1 MLTDHER
8 IARQQGEPALLRLQ
22 RALSRLKS
30 VLTYMNTGAHPD
42 DEHSGL
48 LAALRFH
55 YGMRI
60 VVACAT
66 RGEGGQ
72 NAVGPERGAAL
83 GVLRSREME
92 ASARAIDASIVWLG
106 HGPDDPIHD
115 FGFSKSGED
124 TLARWGERR
133 VIERLVRAYRIERPD
148 IVSPTFLDVPGQHG
162 HHRAMTRAA
171 IEAFALAA
179 DPAAFPEHFAE
190 GLQPWQ
196 VAKLYLPAWSGA
208 GTSYDDE
215 EPPPPETVAV
225 EPPRRDQ
232 ATGATYA
239 QIGEW
244 SRARHR
250 SQGMGT
256 WRDEGR
262 TRWPLHLLL
271 STRTVAG
278 PERSI
283 EDGLP
288 RDLAALAEQPSLPAS
303 VRDALLEAQAFVDA
317 AIAAFPYGDA
327 ITRTALQAA
336 RWIDAAREACPP
348 EWLSQLDH
356 RLACKSRELDMLL
369 FEAQGIVARA
379 AATPS
384 RLAPGGAAAIDVFV
398 DAGAAPVAVEFVS
411 NSVAETGRSVA
422 GGTTRIAVEAPAE
435 SAPTH
440 PYPPSFDP
448 LGGNGEAALR
458 LTVDLEGRSVTRF
471 LDLEEPLLVL
481 PEFSLRF
488 DPGALIVNLVQ
499 PRRERRV
506 AVVLEPPETERS
518 MLAFEPPEG
527 WTVATEADAIRVT
540 PPSDLAPSRIV
551 IRPTLA
557 GRPVHAVARIGSA
570 PGGVAYLHRP
580 AELPVLALEAC
591 LPERA
596 RIGYAGGGTD
606 RVDAWLARLGLD
618 VVDLDAGRLA
628 GDLSDLTTIVV
639 GIFAFGT
646 RQDLR
651 AAAGRL
657 RTWVEAGGH
666 LVTLYHRPS
675 DGWDPDTVPPR
686 RLRIGLPSLRWRVT
700 DPSAPVRVLTPD
712 HPLLTRPNR
721 IGPDDWARWDKER
734 GLYFVSERDEAYVPL
749 LSMNDPGEAPLDGA
763 LVSARIGQ
771 GRHTHAGLA
780 LHHQLDQL
788 VPGAFRILAN
798 LVQPA

>member
-8 IARQQGEPALLRLQ
+8 IARQQGDPALLRLQ

-83 GVLRSREME
+83 GVLRTREME
-92 ASARAIDASIVWLG
+92 ASARVIDAGIVWLG

-133 VIERLVRAYRIERPD
+133 IIERLVRAYRIERPD

-244 SRARHR
+244 SRACHR
-250 SQGMGT
+250 SQGMGI

-278 PERSI
+278 PEREHRGRASPRPRGSRGTAGPSRLGSRRAPGSA
-283 EDGLP
+283 GLRRRGHRSVPLRRCDHARPLFRP
-288 RDLAALAEQPSLPAS
+288 RDGSTRRAKPAL
-303 VRDALLEAQAFVDA
+303 
-317 AIAAFPYGDA
+317 
-327 ITRTALQAA
+327 
-336 RWIDAAREACPP
+336 P
-348 EWLSQLDH
+348 EWLPQLDH
-356 RLACKSRELDMLL
+356 RLARKSRELDMLL

-398 DAGAAPVAVEFVS
+398 DAGADA
-411 NSVAETGRSVA
+411 RC
-422 GGTTRIAVEAPAE
+422 GGARLEQRR
-435 SAPTH
+435 
-440 PYPPSFDP
+440 
-448 LGGNGEAALR
+448 GNGTLR
-458 LTVDLEGRSVTRF
+458 CRGRNPTS
-471 LDLEEPLLVL
+471 
-481 PEFSLRF
+481 
-488 DPGALIVNLVQ
+488 
-499 PRRERRV
+499 
-506 AVVLEPPETERS
+506 
-518 MLAFEPPEG
+518 
-527 WTVATEADAIRVT
+527 
-540 PPSDLAPSRIV
+540 PSRL
-551 IRPTLA
+551 RP
-557 GRPVHAVARIGSA
+557 RP
-570 PGGVAYLHRP
+570 HRP
-580 AELPVLALEAC
+580 IP
-591 LPERA
+591 
-596 RIGYAGGGTD
+596 
-606 RVDAWLARLGLD
+606 
-618 VVDLDAGRLA
+618 
-628 GDLSDLTTIVV
+628 
-639 GIFAFGT
+639 T
-646 RQDLR
+646 R
-651 AAAGRL
+651 
-657 RTWVEAGGH
+657 
-666 LVTLYHRPS
+666 RPS
-675 DGWDPDTVPPR
+675 
-686 RLRIGLPSLRWRVT
+686 I
-700 DPSAPVRVLTPD
+700 PSAATAK
-712 HPLLTRPNR
+712 RPC
-721 IGPDDWARWDKER
+721 
-734 GLYFVSERDEAYVPL
+734 V
-749 LSMNDPGEAPLDGA
+749 
-763 LVSARIGQ
+763 
-771 GRHTHAGLA
+771 
-780 LHHQLDQL
+780 
-788 VPGAFRILAN
+788 
-798 LVQPA
+798 